1 LGWRRRNSPGAGWR
15 AIIGFPRPQ
24 DMRIMRTPQD
34 RSGRSA
40 AMKIT
45 IAIACAAVCALL
57 GTLLGASAVV
67 LAFGGVTAAVAEP
80 SALRVGIITDMSG
93 QYKDGNGPG
102 SVIAAQ
108 MAAEEIGGAVA
119 GRKIEII
126 SADHQ
131 NKPDIASGI
140 VREWLDNKHVDV
152 VAEGVNSAVAL
163 AIMNV
168 TRERNKP
175 FLISG
180 AGSSDITGKNC
191 TPTSIHWTYDTYA
204 SSNATAKAVVK
215 RGGKSWFF
223 LTADYAFGHALERD
237 ASKAVVA
244 AGGTVIGSVRHPF
257 ATSDMSSFLLQAQ
270 AAKPDIVGLANAG
283 ADFRTA
289 VEQADEFGI
298 RAGGTKIVAL
308 QVTLSDV
315 PALGLDHAH
324 DLLFTDSFYW
334 DRTAETRAFGEA
346 FYQRHGAMPT
356 AYQAGVNSALRHYF
370 KAVAATNSTETA
382 AVLGWMRANPVDDF
396 FAHGGRIRED
406 GRMVHDMYLM
416 RIKKPEESKSTWDVY
431 DYLDTVPGDQAFRPL
446 ADGGCPLV
454 KP

>member
-1 LGWRRRNSPGAGWR
+1 MKTAILVAGAVV
-15 AIIGFPRPQ
+15 AIAIGVA
-24 DMRIMRTPQD
+24 
-34 RSGRSA
+34 SA
-40 AMKIT
+40 A
-45 IAIACAAVCALL
+45 AQ
-57 GTLLGASAVV
+57 
-67 LAFGGVTAAVAEP
+67 E
-80 SALRVGIITDMSG
+80 SALRVGVITDMSG

-102 SVIAAQ
+102 SVISAQ
-108 MAAEEIGGAVA
+108 MAAEEIGGVVA

-140 VREWLDNKHVDV
+140 VREWIDNKHVDV

-168 TRERNKP
+168 TRERNTP

-204 SSNATAKAVVK
+204 SSNATAKAIVK
-215 RGGKSWFF
+215 RGGNSWFF
-223 LTADYAFGHALERD
+223 ITADYAFGHALERD

-244 AGGTVIGSVRHPF
+244 AGGKVIGAVRHPF

-270 AAKPDIVGLANAG
+270 AAKPDILGLANAG
-283 ADFRTA
+283 SDFRTA
-289 VEQADEFGI
+289 VAQADEFGI
-298 RAGGTKIVAL
+298 RAGGAKIVAL
-308 QVTLSDV
+308 QVTLTDV
-315 PALGLDHAH
+315 PALGLEHAH

-334 DRTAETRAFGEA
+334 DRTGETRAFADA
-346 FYQRHGAMPT
+346 FYKRHGAMPT

-370 KAVAATNSTETA
+370 KAVAATNSTDTA
-382 AVLGWMRANPVDDF
+382 TVLGWMRANPVDDF
-396 FAHGGRIRED
+396 FAHGGKIRAD

-416 RIKKPEESKSTWDVY
+416 RIKKPEESKSTWDLY
-431 DYLDTVPGDQAFRPL
+431 EYLDTIPGDQAFRPM
-446 ADGGCPLV
+446 AEGGCPYV
-454 KP
+454 KE